1 MPQRDRRS
9 PGPAAALGT
18 VTGALLLVA
27 TAACSAESPPE
38 QPTAEPEA
46 TGESTPLDDYD
57 TAEVAIV
64 RSDFCERVS
73 DDAIT
78 AAIGDEAADL
88 QAWQPGERLPD
99 SRDIG
104 NEFGCAWTAGSVSA
118 RAWVFA
124 PPITPQRADD
134 LASEVVGPTCKPL
147 RPAAPL
153 GDPGGAQSCV
163 LDTDARRVGFFGL
176 IGDAWVNC
184 EVTGL
189 TGPGAE
195 ADDLVG
201 QWCVAVLEAL
211 RSA

>member
-1 MPQRDRRS
+1 
-9 PGPAAALGT
+9 
-18 VTGALLLVA
+18 
-27 TAACSAESPPE
+27 
-38 QPTAEPEA
+38 
-46 TGESTPLDDYD
+46 
-57 TAEVAIV
+57 
-64 RSDFCERVS
+64 
-73 DDAIT
+73 
-78 AAIGDEAADL
+78 
-88 QAWQPGERLPD
+88 
-99 SRDIG
+99 
-104 NEFGCAWTAGSVSA
+104 
-118 RAWVFA
+118 
-124 PPITPQRADD
+124 
-134 LASEVVGPTCKPL
+134 
-147 RPAAPL
+147 L